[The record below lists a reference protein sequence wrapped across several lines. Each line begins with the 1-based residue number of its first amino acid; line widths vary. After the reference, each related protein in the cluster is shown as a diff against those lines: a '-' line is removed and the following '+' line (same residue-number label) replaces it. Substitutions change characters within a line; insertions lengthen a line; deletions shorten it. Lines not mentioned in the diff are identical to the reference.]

1 MIGVEALLPL
11 YTKAQPWMVGLQP
24 TVELRYKPDAPQG
37 AVVVFRNRMTGKACG
52 ALESMI
58 DGVASLP
65 DWLGPRVAGVAQ
77 G

>member
-1 MIGVEALLPL
+1 MITSEALLPL
-11 YTKAQPWMVGLQP
+11 YTKAQPWMVGLP
-24 TVELRYKPDAPQG
+24 AGVELRYKPNAPQG

-58 DGVASLP
+58 DGMASLP
-65 DWLGPRVAGVAQ
+65 DWLGLRVAGVAQ